1 MKYPEQPQESN
12 LFSSQSAPEQSM
24 DSKFKNGSKEQLAAN
39 TSSHSE
45 LFTPYCN
52 PSNKKDSLSL
62 NGGTKPPVELD
73 VDTTSVVIWEK
84 PSSRT
89 LSPPKT
95 VYCPTNHEVCR
106 RTWIAN
112 SIGKFL
118 AYALYPPEVAEDWMA
133 ETDIRREETIEKSGF
148 QSPFILLL
156 FDLFWTAEMVI
167 QKIARILPWFNK

>member
-1 MKYPEQPQESN
+1 VQYHEQPQESN
-12 LFSSQSAPEQSM
+12 LFSSQSAPEKST
-24 DSKFKNGSKEQLAAN
+24 DSKFKNESKEQLVGN
-39 TSSHSE
+39 TSSHLEQS
-45 LFTPYCN
+45 TPYCN
-52 PSNKKDSLSL
+52 PLNKKDSLSL
-62 NGGTKPPVELD
+62 NGGTKPPVGLD

-95 VYCPTNHEVCR
+95 AYCPTNHEACR

-133 ETDIRREETIEKSGF
+133 ETDIRREETIAKSGF
-148 QSPFILLL
+148 QNSFVLLL
-156 FDLFWTAEMVI
+156 FDLIWTADMVI
-167 QKIARILPWFNK
+167 QKIARILPWFK